1 MLGLRRIIVTSTST
15 STSRLIVP
23 CRSSTIL
30 STKYSSIMMKRY
42 YSSTNNNVSS
52 PVSSSSPIIENSKSD
67 ELREFVEDEMKDY
80 QTDQDTDFLEIFLQ
94 KHSFEMTKDKN
105 SYTLQKKYKD
115 EQITININPD
125 NIQEPLCLAE
135 LPDYTPFLVHVTKPN
150 TELQLRCEY
159 TKDSDEYKIKR
170 IDVKSGN
177 DRSAVHGSLLDE
189 RAEDAFINFLRDRG
203 VSSDIPKVIDILLN
217 MRDDREWKKFISV
230 LSTFWK

>member
-1 MLGLRRIIVTSTST
+1 MLGLRRIIVTSTA
-15 STSRLIVP
+15 TSRLIVP

-30 STKYSSIMMKRY
+30 STKYSSVMMKRY
-42 YSSTNNNVSS
+42 YSNNNVSS
-52 PVSSSSPIIENSKSD
+52 PVSSSPIIENKTENSKSD